1 MVPCRQDRKT
11 PRAFEGV
18 QARVVG
24 PKAERMGPSRPRCA
38 SSSRA
43 CGDNIGCGMEGVS
56 LGGGGVLEVGILLL
70 TGMLLGAVFN
80 HFYKR

>member
-1 MVPCRQDRKT
+1 MVPCRQDRKAT
-11 PRAFEGV
+11 RAFEGV

-24 PKAERMGPSRPRCA
+24 PEAERMGPSRPRCA

-43 CGDNIGCGMEGVS
+43 CGDNIECGMEGVR

-70 TGMLLGAVFN
+70 IGMLLGAVFN